1 MAFFVIIYYLNLLSY
16 SFQLLKLVILCR
28 AADLGLFGKSTTVS
42 LKTEHQNRG
51 YTCNALLQCKFV
63 KQSNIYIVLQIL
75 FLLHRLGDIVLAA
88 FMLFS
93 CS

>member
-1 MAFFVIIYYLNLLSY
+1 MHTGVHNLAME
-16 SFQLLKLVILCR
+16 ILTLR
-28 AADLGLFGKSTTVS
+28 ACGAVDY
-42 LKTEHQNRG
+42 QRRG

-75 FLLHRLGDIVLAA
+75 FLLHRLGDVVLAA